1 MVVIV
6 NLSLYTICFLRS
18 NCRVVLVNNFQK
30 SISFQSIKEKSEQE
44 AKEKKFSFEA
54 ANKSDNR
61 RLNRYRDVNP
71 YDHSRIVL
79 HRGDVDYINA
89 NLVTVI
95 DLLDVIEVI
104 RLILLF
110 L

>member
-1 MVVIV
+1 MSDQLMIYY
-6 NLSLYTICFLRS
+6 LHQIKFQTQSLYTIFCIFL
-18 NCRVVLVNNFQK
+18 
-30 SISFQSIKEKSEQE
+30 FQSIKEKSEQE
-44 AKEKKFSFEA
+44 AKEKKFSFEV

-71 YDHSRIVL
+71 YDHSRIIL

-95 DLLDVIEVI
+95 FSLGNINCDH
-104 RLILLF
+104 LI
-110 L
+110 